1 MQPEPLS
8 ERLKRA
14 TRDVHEQVENCP
26 VPQAIFN
33 GTITHEAYRDY
44 LARLLP
50 VYEAMETGL
59 SALADH
65 PALGCL
71 YQPELLRG
79 PAIASDL
86 RFFGGDPGRSSPS
99 PLSRRIAGFH
109 PDQPHR
115 LVAAFYVRLFGD
127 LSGGQILKRKLAG
140 IFAIDPADPMADGLR
155 FYAFPDDPKPTVRMR
170 QLRRQ
175 IDAIPLSRSEADD
188 VIQTAVSLFNDHP
201 EILGD

>member
-1 MQPEPLS
+1 MHPEPLS

-14 TRDVHEQVENCP
+14 TRDVHERVENCP
-26 VPQAIFN
+26 VPRAIFSGAIN
-33 GTITHEAYRDY
+33 REAYRDY

-50 VYEAMETGL
+50 VYTNMETGL
-59 SALADH
+59 SALEDH
-65 PALGCL
+65 PALGVL
-71 YQPELLRG
+71 YQPDILRA

-86 RFFGGDPGRSSPS
+86 RFFGGDPDQVFPS
-99 PLSRRIAGFH
+99 TLSRRIAGFL

-140 IFAIDPADPMADGLR
+140 IFGVDPASPQADGLR
-155 FYAFPDDPKPTVRMR
+155 FYAFPDEPKPAVRMR
-170 QLRRQ
+170 QFRQQ
-175 IDAIPLSRSEADD
+175 IDAIPLSHGDADD
-188 VIQTAVSLFNDHP
+188 VVQTALRLFNDHP